1 MSRAFPFFML
11 QNFVG
16 LSVSDGYIATGS
28 ETNEVCISCAST
40 SSILLIDTIHMLVVG
55 VFTPRV
61 NTIWSGL
68 DHTRTS
74 IWVSEMRV
82 EG

>member
-1 MSRAFPFFML
+1 ML

-40 SSILLIDTIHMLVVG
+40 SSVLLIDTIHMLVVG
-55 VFTPRV
+55 IFTPCPDGQY
-61 NTIWSGL
+61 GL
-68 DHTRTS
+68 VRFRS
-74 IWVSEMRV
+74 Y
-82 EG
+82 EGIHMGIQDGG